1 MRALVVEVQAEL
13 RIAIRDALAS
23 RNYIVDVASEVED
36 GAWLAQHRRYDVVVL
51 AIDLPGGPAM
61 LEELRSRRS
70 GVAVLALGPAGGQAE
85 LANVYLAKPVELDA
99 VIEHVR
105 TLVRFTYASKP
116 ASIRVEDLEID
127 TVTRTVK
134 RDGTPIAFSPREYAL
149 LEYLALRAGEPVS
162 RSDILE
168 MLYELGPGRGSNL
181 IDVYISYLR
190 KKLGSPRL
198 IATERG
204 RGYVLGSPRASQ
216 IAS

>member
-23 RNYIVDVASEVED
+23 RSYTVDVASEVED

-51 AIDLPGGPAM
+51 AVDLPDGPAM
-61 LEELRSRRS
+61 LEALRARDI
-70 GVAVLALGPAGGQAE
+70 AVLALAPTADAAPA
-85 LANVYLAKPVELDA
+85 ANVCLARPIELD
-99 VIEHVR
+99 VLIEHVR
-105 TLVRFTYASKP
+105 TLVRFSYASKP

-134 RDGTPIAFSPREYAL
+134 RDGTPIQFSPREYAL

-162 RSDILE
+162 RTDILE

-190 KKLGSPRL
+190 KKLGAPRL

-204 RGYVLGSPRASQ
+204 RGYVLGTPRLAQAAS
-216 IAS
+216 